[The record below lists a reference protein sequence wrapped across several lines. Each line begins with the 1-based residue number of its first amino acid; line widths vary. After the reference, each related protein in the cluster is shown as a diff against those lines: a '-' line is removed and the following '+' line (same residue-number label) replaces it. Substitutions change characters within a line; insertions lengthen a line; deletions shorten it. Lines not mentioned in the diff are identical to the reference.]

1 MNPETYIKRLKNGKQ
16 LRIKFDKA
24 HEDSS
29 GNWWKE
35 ELICYDEK
43 LNIFK
48 CYFRESSYDEN
59 YCSYY
64 SEGSLKDKLFLEEW
78 NLRIYKDKEFNEND
92 YVGDVLTIDM
102 TLEKNTIP
110 NTSVSPMA
118 LFIEKISYFTNEELI
133 ELLTMI

>member
-16 LRIKFDKA
+16 LRIKFDKP
-24 HEDSS
+24 HKDSS
-29 GNWWKE
+29 DNWWKE

-59 YCSYY
+59 YCNYY
-64 SEGSLKDKLFLEEW
+64 SEDSLKDKLFLEEW
-78 NLRIYKDKEFNEND
+78 NLRIYKDKNFDED
-92 YVGDVLTIDM
+92 DCMDSVLTIDM
-102 TLEKNTIP
+102 VLEKNTIP